1 MAKTPEVLYQE
12 RIKRV
17 QDAIELR
24 KPDRVPIVALF
35 GFFPAKYTGITCE
48 DAMYDYDKSMKAW
61 VDTIVEFKP
70 DMDDNPFPQRV
81 YGRILDILDT
91 KQLAWPGHGLDPDSG
106 FQFIEKDYMKAEEY
120 EAFMF
125 DQTDFMLRNY
135 WPRIFGTLRPLKNL
149 PPIHG
154 MYSYGGLTRF
164 ASFGTPEM
172 KEALE
177 ALIKVG
183 EEAKE
188 LVARASEFDETMQRL
203 GFPSQYGAVARAPF
217 DIVSDFL
224 RGTVGAMLDMF
235 RTPDKLLEVVEQ
247 FVPIEIKAGLAAKNS
262 GVPRVF
268 MPLHKC
274 IDTFM
279 SPEQFDTFYWPT
291 LQKVILALIDEGL
304 NPMVFWEG
312 DCTSRLE
319 TIKDIPA
326 GKAVYWFEKTDMIKA
341 KEVLGDITC
350 LRGNVPLSILCA
362 GTPDDVKNYCRELID
377 NVGRGGGFIMDAST
391 QFDDAKPENVKA
403 MFEFTKEY
411 GQY

>member
-1 MAKTPEVLYQE
+1 MVKSPQVLYRE
-12 RIKRV
+12 RMKRV

-24 KPDRVPIVALF
+24 EPDRVPIVVLF
-35 GFFPAKYTGITCE
+35 GFFPARHRGITCE
-48 DAMYDYDKSMKAW
+48 DAMYDHDKTMKAW
-61 VDTIVEFKP
+61 VDTILEFEP
-70 DMDDNPFPQRV
+70 DMDDNPFPQRGW
-81 YGRILDILDT
+81 GRILDILDT
-91 KQLAWPGHGLDPDSG
+91 KQLAWPGHGIDPNRG
-106 FQFIEKDYMKAEEY
+106 FQFIEKAYMKAQEY
-120 EAFMF
+120 GAFLF
-125 DQTDFMLRNY
+125 DQTDFMFRYY
-135 WPRIFGTLRPLKNL
+135 WPRIFGTLGPFKNL

-154 MYSYGGLTRF
+154 IYSYGGLTRF
-164 ASFGTPEM
+164 ASFGTPEI

-183 EEAKE
+183 DEAKE
-188 LVARASEFDETMQRL
+188 VVARASEFDQTMKRL
-203 GFPSQYGAVARAPF
+203 GLPSQYGAVARAPF

-224 RGTVGAMLDMF
+224 RGTVGTMLDMF
-235 RTPDKLLEVVEQ
+235 RTPDRLLETLEK
-247 FVPIEIKAGLAAKNS
+247 FVPIEIKAGLAAKNN

-279 SPEQFDTFYWPT
+279 SPEQFNTFYWPT
-291 LQKVILALIDEGL
+291 LRRVIMALIDEGL

-312 DCTSRLE
+312 DCTTRLE

-326 GKAVYWFEKTDMIKA
+326 GKAVYWFEKTDMLKA
-341 KEVLGDITC
+341 KEVLGEITC
-350 LRGNVPLSILCA
+350 LRGNVPLSVLST
-362 GTPDDVKNYCRELID
+362 GTPDDVKNYCKGLID

-391 QFDDAKPENVKA
+391 QLDDARPENVKA